1 MLVLLSACTHGRE
14 EKALSDETF
23 RTVYAKIIYLGELHR
38 GDTLQLRN
46 AIDSLLLSYETDTTA
61 LFAAARRSA
70 LDKELTERLYS
81 ETVQRFQDMTVA
93 DSVHA
98 ETEPPEDD
106 EEE

>member
-1 MLVLLSACTHGRE
+1 MLILLSACTKGRE

-23 RTVYAKIIYLGELHR
+23 RTVYAEIIYLGELHR

-46 AIDSLLLSYETDTTA
+46 AIDSLLLAYETDTTA

-70 LDKELTERLYS
+70 LDKGLIERLYS
-81 ETVQRFQDMTVA
+81 ETVQRFQDMTVE
-93 DSVHA
+93 DSVH
-98 ETEPPEDD
+98 TGTVPPEDD